1 MWFSAF
7 VTTETGFDIR
17 TAKGNVKRHPKMFA
31 KHHFKEKEIIEHEKE
46 ISAGEETWNFSFTLD
61 KDLRSTLLGMP
72 RHIINSPESKHSIVQ
87 GKQVDQQ
94 NILLKPV

>member
-1 MWFSAF
+1 
-7 VTTETGFDIR
+7 
-17 TAKGNVKRHPKMFA
+17 MFE

-72 RHIINSPESKHSIVQ
+72 KQINK
-87 GKQVDQQ
+87 
-94 NILLKPV
+94 

>member
-1 MWFSAF
+1 MIFKSSLKQINSVWFSAF

-17 TAKGNVKRHPKMFA
+17 TAKGNVKRHPKMFE

-72 RHIINSPESKHSIVQ
+72 KQINK
-87 GKQVDQQ
+87 
-94 NILLKPV
+94 